1 MSNIPRQDDPRDLS
15 DRVIDFLRAPA
26 TLLFL
31 LGLLVGGLAMH
42 LSAEPEVPE
51 GMLLV
56 TVHND
61 TEEMIEAIHFN
72 FSHGESLTEM
82 REGRIRPGERR
93 DVALNHPPAAGF
105 NMEVRYA
112 DGEEQSFCAN
122 RGVEGRRQAVR
133 LYR

>member
-1 MSNIPRQDDPRDLS
+1 MSKAPPETDPRDLS

-26 TLLFL
+26 TLVFL
-31 LGLLVGGLAMH
+31 AGLVIGGLGVH
-42 LSAEPEVPE
+42 WLSDPEVPE

-61 TEEMIEAIHFN
+61 TDEMIEAIHFS
-72 FSHGESLTEM
+72 FSHDQSLSEL

-112 DGEEQSFCAN
+112 DGETQSFCAN

>member
-1 MSNIPRQDDPRDLS
+1 MSKNPEEHDPRELS

-31 LGLLVGGLAMH
+31 VGLVVGGLAMH
-42 LSAEPEVPE
+42 LFTEPEVPE

-61 TEEMIEAIHFN
+61 TDEMIEAIHFN
-72 FSHGESLTEM
+72 FSHGQSLTEM

-112 DGEEQSFCAN
+112 DGEEQAFCAN
-122 RGVEGRRQAVR
+122 RGVEGRRQEVR

>member
-1 MSNIPRQDDPRDLS
+1 MDPSPDTRDLS

-26 TLLFL
+26 TLLFVA
-31 LGLLVGGLAMH
+31 GLVLGGLTVH
-42 LSAEPEVPE
+42 LLSEPEVPE

-61 TEEMIEAIHFN
+61 TDEMIEAIHFN
-72 FSHGESLTEM
+72 FSHDQSLTEM

-93 DVALNHPPAAGF
+93 PVALNHPPAAGF
-105 NMEVRYA
+105 DMEVRYA
-112 DGEEQSFCAN
+112 DGETQSFCAN
-122 RGVEGRRQAVR
+122 RGVEGRRQEVR